1 MRPIFAVTPA
11 GCVRRGAAAAPRL
24 DFAGTRRDSR
34 SMPLPDG
41 FAAIDFDDFHRRT
54 LPALLAAGRGAL
66 VASDIAHLPS
76 LALRVEGGGSFTYRQ
91 TGSGIAIVPGDDAAD
106 TVLVLDDDAF
116 AGLVHE
122 LEAPAGLVYGGRVRS
137 LRGNAA
143 DLMIWESALR
153 ALYAGRPPYRPA
165 TLVLRDRD
173 GNPLDPKR
181 AFTVRDAHDDMAH
194 FLDTAGYLFVRDVF
208 EAAEVDTMLAESL
221 DLRTEAR
228 PGDKLS
234 WWGRNAAGEDVLT
247 RVTRANAK
255 PTLATLPAD
264 PRLLALV
271 ALAGRP
277 LRHARGE
284 GEGVTVIYK
293 QPQMSDG
300 GLSDLPWHRD
310 CGMGGHAV
318 MCPTLLLSIYLREAT
333 PESGELAML
342 PGSHRFA
349 FNAHDRTIHPWRHA
363 ARFAARPGDV
373 SVHYGD
379 TVHAAPPPSSPDR
392 SEYRISAVVS
402 FAPADARNHRG
413 ERSYNDALHQR
424 DDGQIEHLDRVARR
438 L

>member
-1 MRPIFAVTPA
+1 
-11 GCVRRGAAAAPRL
+11 
-24 DFAGTRRDSR
+24 
-34 SMPLPDG
+34 MPLPEG
-41 FAAIDFDDFHRRT
+41 FASIDFDDFHRRT
-54 LPALLAAGRGAL
+54 LPALLAGGRAAL
-66 VASDIAHLPS
+66 VARAAGRLPS
-76 LALRVEGGGSFTYRQ
+76 LALAVEGRGTFTYRA
-91 TGSGIAIVPGDDAAD
+91 TAEGVAVVPGDRDAD
-106 TVLVLDDDAF
+106 TVLAIGADEF

-137 LRGNAA
+137 LRGNAV
-143 DLMIWESALR
+143 DLMAWESVLR
-153 ALYAGRPPYRPA
+153 ALYTGRPAYRPDE
-165 TLVLRDRD
+165 LELRDRHD
-173 GNPLDPKR
+173 GRLDPSR
-181 AFTVRDAHDDMAH
+181 TFTPRDAREDMAH
-194 FLDTAGYLFVRDVF
+194 FLDAAGYLFVRDVF
-208 EAAEVDTMLAESL
+208 GAPEVETMLAESL
-221 DLRTEAR
+221 ALRAEAR

-234 WWGRNAAGEDVLT
+234 WWGRNAAGEEVLT

-271 ALAGRP
+271 ELAGRP

-293 QPQMSDG
+293 HPQMSDG
-300 GLSDLPWHRD
+300 GLADLPWHRD
-310 CGMGGHAV
+310 CGMGGHAT

-349 FNAHDRTIHPWRHA
+349 FNAHDRTIDPWRHA

-379 TVHAAPPPSSPDR
+379 TVHAAPPPSAPDR
-392 SEYRISAVVS
+392 AEYRISAVVS
-402 FAPADARNHRG
+402 FAPASARHHRG

-424 DDGQIEHLDRVARR
+424 ADGQIEHLDRVARR